1 MVNAEEAEAYR
12 TRTIAGKPR
21 KHIAKRYLRKTMQMD
36 IPIDKGIPLPPRR
49 HRPVA
54 RYYGNTAARLEVGDS
69 FLIRSKS
76 LYDVHGLFRY
86 WKDRNN
92 ATYAARMVDDGVRVW
107 RVK

>member
-1 MVNAEEAEAYR
+1 MEYAKEAQAYR
-12 TRTIAGKPR
+12 TRTVAGR
-21 KHIAKRYLRKTMQMD
+21 LRRRYDRKTIQVSV
-36 IPIDKGIPLPPRR
+36 PIDKGIPIPPRK
-49 HRPVA
+49 HRPIVA
-54 RYYGNTAARLEVGDS
+54 YYGNTAAKLEVGDS